1 MSKNEEFVEL
11 LTRYQQRIFLF
22 IFSLLPN
29 RSNAEDVLQET
40 TLLMWKRFDE
50 FESGTN
56 FKAWA
61 CKIAYYKV
69 LEFVRRQS
77 SDRHRF
83 SDEFTQRV
91 AAMVIGES
99 PDMAQARHV
108 ALAHCLEKLP
118 TKDRDV
124 IRRRYRPGGSVRA
137 VAQELG
143 RSTRGIHKALSRVH
157 RMLYQCVRTTLATE
171 DLT

>member
-1 MSKNEEFVEL
+1 MDTNEEFVEL

-40 TLLMWKRFDE
+40 TLLLWQKFGE
-50 FESGTN
+50 YEPGSN

-61 CKIAYYKV
+61 YKIAYYKV

-83 SDEFTQRV
+83 SDEFTERV
-91 AAMVIGES
+91 AAMAGGEL
-99 PDMAQARHV
+99 PNITQARQM
-108 ALAHCLEKLP
+108 ALTRCLEKLP
-118 TKDRDV
+118 SKDRDV

-137 VAQELG
+137 VAEELG
-143 RSTRGIHKALSRVH
+143 RSTRGIYKVLGRAH
-157 RMLYQCVRTTLATE
+157 RLLHHCVRTTLATE
-171 DLT
+171 DLS

>member
-1 MSKNEEFVEL
+1 MGKNEEFVEL
-11 LTRYQQRIFLF
+11 LIRYQQRIFLF

-40 TLLMWKRFDE
+40 ALLLWKRFDE
-50 FESGTN
+50 YESGTN

-69 LEFVRRQS
+69 LEFTRRQNT
-77 SDRHRF
+77 DRHRF

-91 AAMVIGES
+91 AVMVGGEA
-99 PDMAQARHV
+99 PDVTQARQA
-108 ALAHCLEKLP
+108 ALERCLEKLP
-118 TKDRDV
+118 SKDREV
-124 IRRRYRPGGSVRA
+124 IRRRYRPGGSART

-143 RSTRGIHKALSRVH
+143 YSIRGIYKALGRAH
-157 RMLYQCVRTTLATE
+157 RMLYRCVQTALATE
-171 DLT
+171 DHA